1 LTDGQK
7 VIFSTAWVATIP
19 GVVIFVAVLG
29 VNLLGD
35 GIRRLPDPRL

>member
-1 LTDGQK
+1 MT
-7 VIFSTAWVATIP
+7 P

-35 GIRRLPDPRL
+35 GIRRLLDPRSRVRF